1 MSSSVAPFA
10 SASFASKTFVSVVDD
25 PCGKPMT
32 VPTATSVP
40 SRMAFARFTSAGRT
54 QTDATSYSAASR
66 QPSSMNASSSSGL
79 SSEWSIVLASW
90 RSVTV
95 STV

>member
-1 MSSSVAPFA
+1 MSMTMSSSTAP
-10 SASFASKTFVSVVDD
+10 SARARFASKTLVAVVWL

-40 SRMAFARFTSAGRT
+40 ASSSWARATSTGRT

-66 QPSSMNASSSSGL
+66 QPSVMNASSSSGRR
-79 SSEWSIVLASW
+79 SEWSIVLATS
-90 RSVTV
+90 R
-95 STV
+95 